1 MNNNENINENNTV
14 LNNDNENANANA
26 DTNSIS
32 LISGRRRTIYC
43 LLSYFVCILLIVID
57 QITKLMV
64 VSKLEVYNSIEVIPN
79 FFYIYRT
86 HNTGSAFS
94 MFADKA
100 WGIYMLTAISIIMSI
115 VIGFIIYRL
124 SSLKRNFVNIGLV
137 ALLGGAIGNM
147 IDRIRLQY
155 VVDFLR
161 FDFGSYTF
169 PVFNFADMCA
179 VVGTFMIIGY
189 FIFRSKD
196 TDLII
201 DHVIGSKKENK

>member
-1 MNNNENINENNTV
+1 MNNNDNINENNAI
-14 LNNDNENANANA
+14 LNNDNENANVNA

-124 SSLKRNFVNIGLV
+124 SSLKRNFVNVGLV